1 MDIRTGIE
9 DHGGAGMVH
18 PRAMQAMQA
27 TQASE
32 ERA

>member
-9 DHGGAGMVH
+9 DRGGAGMAH
-18 PRAMQAMQA
+18 ARAMQA